1 MEIYRRYSDFEELR
15 KNLRK
20 YLPFHYI
27 LPLHH
32 KAVIQ
37 NTDEKALQFRVD
49 EL

>member
-1 MEIYRRYSDFEELR
+1 MEVFRRYSDFEELR

-32 KAVIQ
+32 KTVIS
-37 NTDEKALQFRVD
+37 NNDEKGL
-49 EL
+49 